1 MNNEN
6 NNQMNNQGY
15 NQQPM
20 NNQSMNNQSYNQQP
34 MMNNQSINN
43 QGYNQQPMM
52 NNQPMNN
59 QGYNQQPMMNNQ
71 YNNYNGNPT
80 PNKKDNKML
89 FIILGVVALIVV
101 AVVVLIIVLNNN
113 NSKGNT
119 INDYENGGVVDNG
132 NTGNNNNNNQQ
143 EVNNSNNEDD
153 ENSIAFKGFSIPKQL
168 GYEYEIDATSG
179 LLIGNNTFATMV
191 QVTYGTLETV
201 KSVKDD
207 LVAEYTN
214 LGMNPTNVK
223 VSNYGGKEALTMEIT
238 MEGQKAL
245 FYVIDAGN
253 DYSFLGLAMNPSF
266 TIDYNDI
273 QTSVSLL
280 SKAKYTGVYRV
291 NTDDI
296 NVIEFKNLF
305 E

>member
-1 MNNEN
+1 M
-6 NNQMNNQGY
+6 
-15 NQQPM
+15 
-20 NNQSMNNQSYNQQP
+20 
-34 MMNNQSINN
+34 NN

-59 QGYNQQPMMNNQ
+59 QGYNQQTMMNNQPMNNQSYNQQPMMNNQ

-101 AVVVLIIVLNNN
+101 AVVVLVIVLNNN

-132 NTGNNNNNNQQ
+132 NTGNNNNNQQ
-143 EVNNSNNEDD
+143 EVNNNNNEDD
-153 ENSIAFKGFSIPKQL
+153 ENSIAYKGFSIPKQL
-168 GYEYEIDATSG
+168 GYQYEVDATSG
-179 LLIGNNTFATMV
+179 LVIGNNTFATMV
-191 QVTYGTLETV
+191 EVTYGTLESV
-201 KSVKDD
+201 KSVKDQ

-214 LGMNPTNVK
+214 LGMNPSNVK

-291 NTDDI
+291 NTDDV

>member
-1 MNNEN
+1 M
-6 NNQMNNQGY
+6 
-15 NQQPM
+15 
-20 NNQSMNNQSYNQQP
+20 
-34 MMNNQSINN
+34 NN

-59 QGYNQQPMMNNQ
+59 QGYNQQTMMNNQPMNNQSYNQQPMMNNQ

-101 AVVVLIIVLNNN
+101 AVVVLVIVLNNN

-132 NTGNNNNNNQQ
+132 NTGNNNNNQQ
-143 EVNNSNNEDD
+143 EVNNNNNEDD

-191 QVTYGTLETV
+191 QVTYGTLESV
-201 KSVKDD
+201 KSVKDQ

-214 LGMNPTNVK
+214 LGMNPSNVK

-245 FYVIDAGN
+245 FYVIDAGS

-266 TIDYNDI
+266 TIDYDDI

>member
-6 NNQMNNQGY
+6 NNQINNQGY

-20 NNQSMNNQSYNQQP
+20 NNQP
-34 MMNNQSINN
+34 MNN

-59 QGYNQQPMMNNQ
+59 QGYNQQTMMNNQPMNNQSYNQQPMMNNQ

-132 NTGNNNNNNQQ
+132 NTGNNNNNQQ
-143 EVNNSNNEDD
+143 EVNNNNNEDD
-153 ENSIAFKGFSIPKQL
+153 ENSIAYKGFSIPKQL
-168 GYEYEIDATSG
+168 GYQYEVDATSG
-179 LLIGNNTFATMV
+179 LVIGNNTFATMV
-191 QVTYGTLETV
+191 EVTYGTLESV
-201 KSVKDD
+201 KSVKDQ

-214 LGMNPTNVK
+214 LGMNPSNVK

-245 FYVIDAGN
+245 FYVIDAGS

-291 NTDDI
+291 NTDDV

>member
-6 NNQMNNQGY
+6 NNEMNNQ
-15 NQQPM
+15 N
-20 NNQSMNNQSYNQQP
+20 YNQQP
-34 MMNNQSINN
+34 MMNNQPMNNQGYNGQPMMNNQPMNN

-59 QGYNQQPMMNNQ
+59 QGYNGQPMMNNQ

-101 AVVVLIIVLNNN
+101 AVVVLVIVLNNN

-132 NTGNNNNNNQQ
+132 NTGNNNNNQQ
-143 EVNNSNNEDD
+143 EVNNNNNEDD
-153 ENSIAFKGFSIPKQL
+153 ENSIAYKGFSIPKQL
-168 GYEYEIDATSG
+168 GYQYEVDATSG
-179 LLIGNNTFATMV
+179 LVIGNNTFATMV
-191 QVTYGTLETV
+191 EVTYGTLESV
-201 KSVKDD
+201 KSVKDQ

-214 LGMNPTNVK
+214 LGMNPSNVK

-291 NTDDI
+291 NTDDV

>member
-6 NNQMNNQGY
+6 NNEMNNQ
-15 NQQPM
+15 N
-20 NNQSMNNQSYNQQP
+20 YNQQP
-34 MMNNQSINN
+34 MMNNQPMNNQGYNGQPMMNNQPMNN

-59 QGYNQQPMMNNQ
+59 QGYNGQPMMNNQ

-101 AVVVLIIVLNNN
+101 AVVVLVIVLNNN

-132 NTGNNNNNNQQ
+132 NTGNNNNNQQ
-143 EVNNSNNEDD
+143 EVNNNNNEDD
-153 ENSIAFKGFSIPKQL
+153 ENSIAYKGFSIPKQL
-168 GYEYEIDATSG
+168 GYQYEVDATSG
-179 LLIGNNTFATMV
+179 LVIGNNTFATMV
-191 QVTYGTLETV
+191 EVTYGTLESV
-201 KSVKDD
+201 KSVKDQ

-214 LGMNPTNVK
+214 LGMNPSNVK

-245 FYVIDAGN
+245 FYVIDAGS

-266 TIDYNDI
+266 TIDYDDI

>member
-6 NNQMNNQGY
+6 NNEMNNQ
-15 NQQPM
+15 N
-20 NNQSMNNQSYNQQP
+20 YNQQP
-34 MMNNQSINN
+34 MMNNQPMNNQGYNGQPMMNNQPMNN

-59 QGYNQQPMMNNQ
+59 QGYNGQPMMNNQ

-101 AVVVLIIVLNNN
+101 AVVVLVIVLNNN

-132 NTGNNNNNNQQ
+132 NTGNNNNNQQ
-143 EVNNSNNEDD
+143 EVNNNNNEDD
-153 ENSIAFKGFSIPKQL
+153 ENSIAYKGFSIPKQL
-168 GYEYEIDATSG
+168 GYQYEVDATSG

-191 QVTYGTLETV
+191 QVTYGTLESV
-201 KSVKDD
+201 KSVKDQ

-214 LGMNPTNVK
+214 LGMNPSNVK

-245 FYVIDAGN
+245 FYVIDAGS

-266 TIDYNDI
+266 TIDYDDI

>member
-6 NNQMNNQGY
+6 NNQINNQGY

-20 NNQSMNNQSYNQQP
+20 NNQP
-34 MMNNQSINN
+34 MNN

-59 QGYNQQPMMNNQ
+59 QGYNQQTMMNNQPMNNQSYNQQPMMNNQ

-132 NTGNNNNNNQQ
+132 NTGNNNNNQQ
-143 EVNNSNNEDD
+143 EVNNNNNEDD
-153 ENSIAFKGFSIPKQL
+153 ENSIAYKGFSIPKQL
-168 GYEYEIDATSG
+168 GYQYEVDATSG
-179 LLIGNNTFATMV
+179 LVIGNNTFATMV
-191 QVTYGTLETV
+191 EVTYGTLESV
-201 KSVKDD
+201 KSVKDQ

-214 LGMNPTNVK
+214 LGMNPSNVK

-245 FYVIDAGN
+245 FYVIDAGS

-266 TIDYNDI
+266 TIDYDDI

-291 NTDDI
+291 NTDDV